1 MSGQDET
8 SGKSKELRAHPGP
21 RPPKRIAQQH
31 LDSVEAVLAPRHL
44 LLVAQGGKIG
54 KDAIYA
60 LATFLMA
67 LAGAGTLG
75 FINIAMRVAIKIGHP
90 ADEIYA
96 AGKPIFQEI
105 GQVCVKTAIGGAF
118 IVLAC
123 RWRWARALLWLA
135 CAALLVMV
143 QAKGRQRA
151 LFGALLL
158 GVNLVILAGTYVS
171 LIARALEAFVWF
183 CVLGFVDAYL
193 AALSGKD
200 DGPTLPSRKELA
212 IKVAVSGALAWWHRA
227 RIWRYFGALVL
238 ELFFILVTHLFF
250 SLAGALAKEIVEQKL
265 GKYAGILRPIIADAE
280 RRCSLAEA
288 QLLGTQQR
296 LDKLQKAQK

>member
-1 MSGQDET
+1 MSKRSSLPVLDEYYGLLHVDKNVDEDGLKKAYKKA
-8 SGKSKELRAHPGP
+8 SLKNHPDKGGDVESFNRMKRAYDVLSDPSA
-21 RPPKRIAQQH
+21 RKRYDVMGID
-31 LDSVEAVLAPRHL
+31 LGDEE
-44 LLVAQGGKIG
+44 GGG
-54 KDAIYA
+54 D
-60 LATFLMA
+60 
-67 LAGAGTLG
+67 
-75 FINIAMRVAIKIGHP
+75 P

>member
-1 MSGQDET
+1 MLDEYYGLLHVDKNVDEDGLKKAYKKA
-8 SGKSKELRAHPGP
+8 SLKNHPDKGGDVESFNRMKRAYDVLSDANA
-21 RPPKRIAQQH
+21 RKRYDVMGID
-31 LDSVEAVLAPRHL
+31 LGDEE
-44 LLVAQGGKIG
+44 GGG
-54 KDAIYA
+54 D
-60 LATFLMA
+60 
-67 LAGAGTLG
+67 
-75 FINIAMRVAIKIGHP
+75 P
-90 ADEIYA
+90 ADEIYT

-105 GQVCVKTAIGGAF
+105 GQACVKTAIGGAF
-118 IVLAC
+118 VVLAC

-158 GVNLVILAGTYVS
+158 GVNLVILAGTYVA
-171 LIARALEAFVWF
+171 LVARALEAFVWF

-193 AALSGKD
+193 AALAGKD
-200 DGPTLPSRKELA
+200 DGPALPSRKELA
-212 IKVAVSGALAWWHRA
+212 IKVAVSGLLAWWHRA
-227 RIWRYFGALVL
+227 RIWRYLGALVF
-238 ELFFILVTHLFF
+238 ELFLILVTHIFF
-250 SLAGALAKEIVEQKL
+250 SMAGALAKEIVEQKI